1 MTLKAR
7 VGRLEQKSPRSQ
19 HRAWQWPQDAR
30 TIARAL
36 AFAVERRRLETK
48 PERDE

>member
-7 VGRLEQKSPRSQ
+7 VGRLEQKRPRNQ
-19 HRAWQWPQDAR
+19 HRAWQRPQDAR

-36 AFAVERRRLETK
+36 AFAIARGRLETK
-48 PERDE
+48 PEQYQ

>member
-7 VGRLEQKSPRSQ
+7 LERLEYKCPRNQ
-19 HRAWQWPQDAR
+19 HCAWQWPQDAR

-36 AFAVERRRLETK
+36 AFAIERRRLETK
-48 PERDE
+48 PELDE